1 MAVPDSAQRDADA
14 APHRPSG
21 ARVFLTGSQ
30 ALVRVLIERAKRDAA
45 AGIRTAGYASGYRGS
60 PLGGLDQEFGRAA
73 SALAAHR
80 IAFQP
85 GLNEELAAT
94 ALWGTQQVGLFDGA
108 KQDGVFGLWYGKG
121 PGVDRAGDAFKHA
134 NLAGTSPLG
143 GVLAVA
149 GDDHAAASSTTA
161 HQSEFALADAMMPV
175 LVPANVQEI
184 LDLGLAGIALS
195 RFAGCW
201 VALKLA
207 ADIAEGAATVQLDR
221 AVPLRAPADF
231 TPPADGLHIR
241 WPDRADAQ
249 EARLVGPKMQA
260 AQAFARAN
268 GFDRLMADAPAAK
281 RGIVAAGKAWSD
293 LVQALADL
301 GLDEARCQT
310 LGLRLYKVAMVWP
323 LEPLGARR
331 FAAGLDEV
339 LVVEEKRPLI
349 ESQLRDLLYDLPDDQ
364 RPRVLGKR
372 DGDNQPLLPASG
384 ELTPHRIAEVVAR
397 WLGLPE
403 WADGAHASAALDKT
417 QTAIRGRDKP
427 LPRRQP
433 HFCSGC
439 PHSRATRTPEGS
451 RALAGIGCHTMALW
465 TDPATKTLTQM
476 GGEGATWIG
485 QAPFT
490 ETPHVFQNIGDGTF
504 AHSGLLA
511 IRAAVAAG
519 VNITYRL
526 LFNDAVAMTGG
537 QPVEGALTVPRIAR
551 ILEAEGVARIIVAAE
566 EPDHYS
572 ANDPFPRGVT
582 VTARDALDCAQREL
596 REVPG
601 VTVLIFDQ
609 TCAAEKR
616 RRRGR
621 GEMAPPPAYAFI
633 NEAVCENC
641 GDCVTASNCLSVVP
655 VETEF
660 GRKRRIDQAS
670 CNADLSCVDGFCPSF
685 VTVEGATPRKK
696 PANAPREIPGPP
708 PTAPEL
714 PSLDRPFAI
723 LIAGIGGTGVVTLGR
738 ILGRAAELESKAIA
752 VTDQTGLAQKGG
764 AVLSHLR
771 IAAAPGQIG
780 AARIGPARDGIDGA
794 DVILGCDLVVAA
806 GADVLARAKPSAK
819 AIVNSAEAIT
829 GSFLREPDKRF
840 PSAGLHEAIRR
851 RFGAGAGFIDAAGA
865 AARLT
870 GQSAAANVLLLGY
883 AWQKGLIPLGADALH
898 GAIETVFHARGEAV
912 VANNRA
918 AFDWGRR
925 LAADGVISPAPDTP
939 ARPEI
944 PPTDRLD
951 EIVSR
956 RATALVAYQNAALA
970 ARYRAFVAR
979 VRTVESALSPARR
992 SLSEAVAVN
1001 YFKLLAAKD
1010 EYEVARLFGT
1020 PEFRAS
1026 LARQFEGVYRL
1037 HFHLAPSFLTA
1048 LLGGHRTATGRP
1060 RKRRFGPWLLPV
1072 LRWLAALRGL
1082 RGTRLDPFAGS
1093 VERRLERALLKEY
1106 EQTIAS
1112 VLAGLSAE
1120 TYDLAVEVAR
1130 LPESVRGFGMIKQEA
1145 AEAARRR
1152 REELLA
1158 MMNSIRRTPAAT
1170 VAAE

>member
-1 MAVPDSAQRDADA
+1 MAVPNSAQREA
-14 APHRPSG
+14 AEATPPPS

-30 ALVRVLIERAKRDAA
+30 ALVRVLLEQAQRDAA
-45 AGIRTAGYASGYRGS
+45 AGLRTAGYASGYRGS
-60 PLGGLDQEFGRAA
+60 PLGGLDQAFARAA
-73 SALAAHR
+73 GALAAHR
-80 IAFQP
+80 IEFQP

-108 KQDGVFGLWYGKG
+108 RQDGVFGLWYGKG

-134 NLAGTSPLG
+134 NLAGTAPLG

-175 LVPANVQEI
+175 LVPATVQEI

-201 VALKLA
+201 TALKLA
-207 ADIAEGAATVQLDR
+207 ADIAEGAATVRIDR
-221 AVPLRAPADF
+221 AVAWRAPADF

-249 EARLVGPKMQA
+249 EARLIGPKMQA

-268 GFDRLMADAPAAK
+268 GVDRLVVDTPAAT

-301 GLDEARCQT
+301 GLDTARCEA
-310 LGLRLYKVAMVWP
+310 LGLRLYKVALVWP
-323 LEPLGARR
+323 LEPQGARR

-349 ESQLRDLLYDLPDDQ
+349 ESQLRDLLYDLPDAQ

-372 DGDNQPLLPASG
+372 GRENQPLLPASG
-384 ELTPHRIAEVVAR
+384 ELTPHRIAGVVAR
-397 WLGLPE
+397 WLGLPD
-403 WADGAHASAALDKT
+403 WADGAGAPADRATTPAA
-417 QTAIRGRDKP
+417 QRREKP
-427 LPRRQP
+427 LLRRQP

-490 ETPHVFQNIGDGTF
+490 DTPHVFQNIGDGTF

-566 EPDHYS
+566 EPERYPAS
-572 ANDPFPRGVT
+572 EAFPRGVT
-582 VTARDALDCAQREL
+582 VTGRDALDCAQREL

-621 GEMAPPPAYAFI
+621 GDMAPPARYAFI

-685 VTVEGATPRKK
+685 VTVEHARLRKK
-696 PANAPREIPGPP
+696 PARALAESPGPLP
-708 PTAPEL
+708 AAPEL
-714 PSLDRPFAI
+714 PPLDRPFAI

-738 ILGRAAELESKAIA
+738 ILGRAAEIAGQAIA

-764 AVLSHLR
+764 AVLCHLR
-771 IAAAPGQIG
+771 IAATPAQIG

-806 GADVLARAKPSAK
+806 GGDVLARVKPGAAK

-829 GSFLREPDKRF
+829 GSFLRQPDTQF
-840 PSAGLHEAIRR
+840 PSVGLQEAIRHR
-851 RFGAGAGFIDAAGA
+851 LGAGAGFIDAAGA

-870 GQSAAANVLLLGY
+870 GQSATANVLLLGY
-883 AWQKGLIPLGADALH
+883 AWQKGLIPLAADAIH
-898 GAIETVFHARGEAV
+898 GAIGTVFQARGEAAV
-912 VANNRA
+912 TNNRA

-925 LAADGVISPAPDTP
+925 LAADGVEFDRVIGHGGSLGESAGGAHRRACQPSRDGV
-939 ARPEI
+939 
-944 PPTDRLD
+944 DRLS
-951 EIVSR
+951 ERGTGGTLS
-956 RATALVAYQNAALA
+956 
-970 ARYRAFVAR
+970 R
-979 VRTVESALSPARR
+979 VRRPGARGQFGAG
-992 SLSEAVAVN
+992 AVA
-1001 YFKLLAAKD
+1001 
-1010 EYEVARLFGT
+1010 
-1020 PEFRAS
+1020 
-1026 LARQFEGVYRL
+1026 
-1037 HFHLAPSFLTA
+1037 
-1048 LLGGHRTATGRP
+1048 
-1060 RKRRFGPWLLPV
+1060 
-1072 LRWLAALRGL
+1072 
-1082 RGTRLDPFAGS
+1082 
-1093 VERRLERALLKEY
+1093 
-1106 EQTIAS
+1106 
-1112 VLAGLSAE
+1112 
-1120 TYDLAVEVAR
+1120 
-1130 LPESVRGFGMIKQEA
+1130 PESERGSGGELFQ
-1145 AEAARRR
+1145 AARRQR
-1152 REELLA
+1152 R
-1158 MMNSIRRTPAAT
+1158 
-1170 VAAE
+1170 V